1 MICWLWVC
9 VSLLTTNRTIRF
21 TQCTLIACHPVYFI
35 LCDQSQIL
43 TRPET
48 QCSIA
53 RWWAETFSSVQQI
66 NPQPSRE
73 LPEPRL
79 AGHIVCAL
87 CTSQF
92 EEVWEFHAWKSSLLD
107 FLYVYLICLSLQE
120 PCAMEMWG
128 SPAGWWF
135 PTCFPKVWGEICC
148 LGSAGWE
155 EQRGWRDPILSAAI
169 PAVQQGHR
177 CTWSTFH
184 AALLGALSAVSWDR
198 GESSQWKQPHSVL
211 NSCQI
216 MGWKLLKNK
225 QFYVPTSIN
234 LNFIFCEHWC
244 FHFS

>member
-21 TQCTLIACHPVYFI
+21 TQCTLFACHPVYFI
-35 LCDQSQIL
+35 LCDQSQFL

-177 CTWSTFH
+177 CTWEHIPCSTSGCS
-184 AALLGALSAVSWDR
+184 LCCELGQRRKLPVRTAPFSFKFLPDHGVKVVEEQAVLC
-198 GESSQWKQPHSVL
+198 P
-211 NSCQI
+211 
-216 MGWKLLKNK
+216 NK
-225 QFYVPTSIN
+225 HKS
-234 LNFIFCEHWC
+234 
-244 FHFS
+244 